1 MSKPYHDLDLEGLD
15 LSDSDHHSFDSPVHV
30 KKGKLQTGSDEQ
42 EEDTEQQSKTRPTE
56 SRYVAEET
64 RETQLRQ
71 ELDNI
76 RKINTVIEGVVES
89 LEKAK
94 TNMETV
100 NRTVTSASTL
110 LQTWTRILSQTEHNQ
125 RLILNPSWQGATE
138 DLASVEAEELQR
150 QRDVQRRQREEQ
162 QRREAAARKAEE
174 DERKREAAAARGTRG
189 PRGRVRGARAG
200 SSVSGTSSGYGVSG
214 RITPGRGATGTG
226 RAGSGTGSGIGRGL
240 RARGG
245 RGPS

>member
-94 TNMETV
+94 TNMEV
-100 NRTVTSASTL
+100 RSFIVYVDGESTD
-110 LQTWTRILSQTEHNQ
+110 QPT
-125 RLILNPSWQGATE
+125 
-138 DLASVEAEELQR
+138 
-150 QRDVQRRQREEQ
+150 
-162 QRREAAARKAEE
+162 
-174 DERKREAAAARGTRG
+174 
-189 PRGRVRGARAG
+189 
-200 SSVSGTSSGYGVSG
+200 
-214 RITPGRGATGTG
+214 
-226 RAGSGTGSGIGRGL
+226 
-240 RARGG
+240 
-245 RGPS
+245 